1 MVMQLKMENDQAVL
15 QDGKPVYVTDD
26 GQDFVADVP
35 SMHAN
40 ILKFKGDEK
49 ATRKRLK
56 EQSDALALFDGIEDL
71 PTWHQKATEALE
83 TLKNLDDKKLV
94 DAGKVEQVKREVKD
108 AYEGQVS
115 TLKNSIKEASEK
127 LTNTVQL
134 KDRVIHKLTV
144 GNRFA
149 NDPHFS
155 GPKPLTNLPPE
166 IGEAYFGHHFK
177 VLPVEGKEDEVRV
190 VGYLN
195 GNEILS
201 TKPDTIGEIAE
212 FDEAI
217 AVIVAQSP
225 HKDRIMAPGHSGSGA
240 GGGEGG
246 GGGRREDDDITAM
259 QKEYDELIKAGK
271 GREAIA
277 LKRRLFNARQEAGNQ
292 RR

>member
-1 MVMQLKMENDQAVL
+1 MILKVENEQAVL
-15 QDGKPVYVTDD
+15 QDGKPVYVLDD

-49 ATRKRLK
+49 ATRIAVKGYKDTLK
-56 EQSDALALFDGIEDL
+56 LFDGIEDL
-71 PTWHQKATEALE
+71 PVWHKNATDAMA
-83 TLKNLDDKKLV
+83 TVKNLDDKTLV

-108 AYEGQVS
+108 AYEGQVT
-115 TLKNSIKEASEK
+115 TLKTSIKDQEA
-127 LTNTVQL
+127 THVTVIAL

-149 NDPHFS
+149 NDPHF
-155 GPKPLTNLPPE
+155 GGTEPLTNLPPE

-177 VLPVEGKEDEVRV
+177 VLPVDGKEDEVRV

-201 TKPDTIGEIAE
+201 TKPDTIGDIAK

-225 HKDRIMAPGHSGSGA
+225 HKDRIMAAGHTGSGA

-246 GGGRREDDDITAM
+246 GGGGKGGDLEVL
-259 QKEYDELIKAGK
+259 QKEYDDLVKAGK

-277 LKRRLFNARQEAGNQ
+277 AKNRLFKARQAAAGKGTA
-292 RR
+292 